1 MSGSQKFS
9 NRPDPSYFRTAGVKI
24 VRCCIFLVNH
34 YWSQKGKT
42 TLSFIQCI
50 SLLVNMARPSLIE
63 FPRGQ
68 WLCMVLELYLVKKYN
83 TSILK
88 GEYGSFVIGTMR
100 WGGGSGTTLLKL

>member
-1 MSGSQKFS
+1 M
-9 NRPDPSYFRTAGVKI
+9 
-24 VRCCIFLVNH
+24 IFLEQN
-34 YWSQKGKT
+34 SIK
-42 TLSFIQCI
+42 
-50 SLLVNMARPSLIE
+50 SLLVNMVRPSLIK

-100 WGGGSGTTLLKL
+100 WGGGSGTRLVKL